1 MSLIIEQ
8 VALVRALLPALKDKI
23 DPALWGETSLPI
35 IVVPPTWAEEARLA
49 LAPDAPADVL
59 VDEIAGCKVII
70 DGEKAPAHPILIDH
84 DGKIYS
90 LELTAEMLQAG
101 VEPAS
106 RIVTG

>member
-23 DPALWGETSLPI
+23 DPTLWGETSLPI
-35 IVVPPTWAEEARLA
+35 IVVPPPWAEEARLA
-49 LAPDAPADVL
+49 LAPDAPDDVL
-59 VDEIAGCKVII
+59 IDEIAGCKVII
-70 DGEKAPAHPILIDH
+70 DAEKAPTHPILIDH

-90 LELTAEMLQAG
+90 LELTAAMLQAG
-101 VEPAS
+101 AEPVS